1 MIGTYWYNGEKYRAV
16 LRHVSTVRCQCNAP
30 RVDKRRSLACAR
42 GSARREMWRAPNV
55 WYRICGRQPS
65 TSWFR
70 RATNRRRNDES
81 PYCKRPPARH
91 HDAVCRGCAVSCEHD
106 ACQKTS
112 ETYHCHINGLFFY
125 FFFYFYFFEKK
136 KKKQFQKCDRFLGA
150 ETYAEIS
157 FHDIVLP
164 HHRSPHTEL
173 LDLRPLPVAA
183 VHDEAFANM
192 YSYTHFNPIQ
202 TQVSNSFVVY
212 VGRWCGFDC
221 TRSRVTVGV
230 SHVVAHRSSC
240 VVGRADW

>member
-1 MIGTYWYNGEKYRAV
+1 MLWYVVY
-16 LRHVSTVRCQCNAP
+16 
-30 RVDKRRSLACAR
+30 
-42 GSARREMWRAPNV
+42 
-55 WYRICGRQPS
+55 
-65 TSWFR
+65 
-70 RATNRRRNDES
+70 
-81 PYCKRPPARH
+81 
-91 HDAVCRGCAVSCEHD
+91 
-106 ACQKTS
+106 
-112 ETYHCHINGLFFY
+112 LFCLFL
-125 FFFYFYFFEKK
+125 FYFFE

-212 VGRWCGFDC
+212 VGR
-221 TRSRVTVGV
+221 
-230 SHVVAHRSSC
+230 
-240 VVGRADW
+240 